1 MYPFQEFVFRNLG
14 KDLPSIRKQALEM
27 EWVKVFA
34 PATIGNIGP
43 GFDVLGMAVRELG
56 DVVEARKIRSGVKI
70 SSVAYTCPTV
80 NLNTDPGK
88 NTAGIAAR
96 ETLKILDVKGGIELR
111 LEKGIPPGSGLGS
124 SAASAA
130 AAAFAVDYLYGNKL
144 TKEDLILPATRAEE
158 VVSGGF
164 FADNTAPA
172 LLGGATLTR
181 SCVPLDVT
189 RIGSIKK
196 LKIVLVT
203 PEIVILTKDARKIL
217 PDNIPMKDFV
227 FNMANTSLIT
237 AAFAKDDYALF
248 ARSLND
254 VVIEPVRSKLIHG
267 FDQVKENAL
276 KAGAD
281 GMTISGSGPTVFAI
295 TDTLSR
301 ARFIEDAMVRTFT
314 QLGTKT
320 SHMITAVDPEGTRVI
335 H

>member
-1 MYPFQEFVFRNLG
+1 
-14 KDLPSIRKQALEM
+14 M

-43 GFDVLGMAVRELG
+43 GFDVLGLAVQKLG
-56 DVVEARKIRSGVKI
+56 DVIEARRIQSGVKI
-70 SSVAYTCPTV
+70 SSIVPTGSDV
-80 NLNTDPGK
+80 NLSTDPEK

-96 ETLKILDVKGGIELR
+96 ETLKILEVRGGVELR
-111 LEKGIPPGSGLGS
+111 LEKGIPLGSGLGS

-130 AAAFAVDYLYGNKL
+130 AAALAVNCLYGNEL
-144 TKEDLILPATRAEE
+144 TKEELILPSTRAEE

-181 SCVPLDVT
+181 SCLPLDVT
-189 RIGSIKK
+189 RIGSIKR
-196 LKIVLVT
+196 LKIILVT
-203 PEIVILTKDARKIL
+203 PDTVILTKEARKIL
-217 PDNIPMKDFV
+217 PDKIPMKDFV
-227 FNMANTSLIT
+227 FNMANAALIT
-237 AAFAKDDYALF
+237 AAFAKNDYALF

-254 VVIEPVRSKLIHG
+254 VVIEPVRAKLIKG

-295 TDTLSR
+295 TDRLSK
-301 ARFIEDAMVRTFT
+301 ARLIEDAMVRTFR
-314 QLGTKT
+314 QFGTKT
-320 SHMITAVDPEGTRVI
+320 FHMITAVDPEGARVI
-335 H
+335 N